1 MFLGREYGL
10 NTWRRICASSMSL
23 WHSWDF
29 GAFDLSPT
37 WKINKRKWREGARHL
52 HIYIGLIMTVVCKYI
67 GGSATDS
74 TKLRSYGA
82 LQQNTTKIL
91 KVCMSLGKLLSF
103 VPEESCIM
111 KRCPQRSWASEY
123 MDWWTQI
130 DVTFSASHWWYSC
143 FGVMVQPYYI
153 HTKTWYSWLEVR
165 VSGWSV
171 YIYWKLWSRDGSV

>member
-1 MFLGREYGL
+1 MKGRNKTFIY
-10 NTWRRICASSMSL
+10 IYISVSL
-23 WHSWDF
+23 WQ
-29 GAFDLSPT
+29 L
-37 WKINKRKWREGARHL
+37 
-52 HIYIGLIMTVVCKYI
+52 CKYI

-91 KVCMSLGKLLSF
+91 KACMSVGKLLSF
-103 VPEESCIM
+103 VPEESRIM
-111 KRCPQRSWASEY
+111 KRCPQCSWALEY

-130 DVTFSASHWWYSC
+130 DVTFSASQWWYSC

-165 VSGWSV
+165 VSGWSM
-171 YIYWKLWSRDGSV
+171 YILEVVIKRWKCKILY